1 MTNKEKKRLKVKVFN
16 FTSKFE
22 DEYNSFV
29 DEHPHIKSIQFKKMD
44 KWSQKVFVWYWEVY
58 ND

>member
-22 DEYNSFV
+22 NEYNSFV
-29 DEHPHIKSIQFKKMD
+29 DEHQDIKSVQFKKMD
-44 KWSQKVFVWYWEVY
+44 KWSQKVFVWYWEIY